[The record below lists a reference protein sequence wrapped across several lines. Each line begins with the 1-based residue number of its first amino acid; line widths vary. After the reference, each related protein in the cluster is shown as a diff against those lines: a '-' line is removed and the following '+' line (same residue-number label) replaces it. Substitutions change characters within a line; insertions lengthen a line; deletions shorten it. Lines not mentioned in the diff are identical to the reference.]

1 MKGKVW
7 LSDSSKQHLNTPHK
21 PEQHCRVHFT
31 YEQICCAHPLRKLA
45 VERAHPLK
53 ILYVN
58 PWENLLW
65 TTSTKVAGSLRKC
78 TVYTPA
84 KVAEYMYTL
93 RKITVHSAH
102 PCKSGRVYPPE
113 KIYCAHPCKSGRV
126 YVHPEKMCCCF
137 IPRFPHL
144 AYFAFERV
152 CTAKLLL

>member
-45 VERAHPLK
+45 VERAHPLQ

-93 RKITVHSAH
+93 RKFTVHTPAKVAEYTPLRKCAPVFFRVFLIWRTLH
-102 PCKSGRVYPPE
+102 ARECALLNYCFNKICIIHYCK
-113 KIYCAHPCKSGRV
+113 
-126 YVHPEKMCCCF
+126 
-137 IPRFPHL
+137 
-144 AYFAFERV
+144 
-152 CTAKLLL
+152 